1 MVSLTFKIIINRQI
15 LQTWKLLSKKLKN
28 IGKIDNF
35 QHRNKL
41 VIALEWERGD
51 KFYSSIIDLKNITK
65 KVTKF
70 GQFEGLKYNYLT
82 PNLKELKLYQN
93 S

>member
-35 QHRNKL
+35 EHRNEL
-41 VIALEWERGD
+41 FIALEWERGD
-51 KFYSSIIDLKNITK
+51 KFYSSIIDLKNIAK
-65 KVTKF
+65 KVAKCS
-70 GQFEGLKYNYLT
+70 QFEGLKYN
-82 PNLKELKLYQN
+82 
-93 S
+93 